1 MVDQRIKRLAE
12 ILVNYSIKVK
22 KNSIIALNFEI
33 DAKDLALE
41 CYKLILQKEAF
52 PVVNSSVPGFS
63 YQYYQLATEEML
75 KKKPEIELFKAK
87 KTDGTI
93 SIGAEYNTREF
104 TNVDPKKISLRARVN
119 KPISDIV
126 LKKNNWV
133 ICEYPTHSLAQE
145 AELSLDEM
153 EDFVYN
159 ACLLDWK
166 KESSSMSKS
175 LWRFHS
181 RWKIIF

>member
-1 MVDQRIKRLAE
+1 MADPRIKKLAE
-12 ILVNYSIKVK
+12 ILVNYSVNIKK
-22 KNSIIALNFEI
+22 RSLIALNYEI
-33 DAKDLALE
+33 DAKELAME
-41 CYKLILQKEAF
+41 CYKLILQKEAI
-52 PVVNSSVPGFS
+52 PIVNASVPGFG
-63 YQYYQLATEEML
+63 YQYYKLATEEML

-87 KTDGTI
+87 KIDGTI

-145 AELSLDEM
+145 AELSLDEF
-153 EDFVYN
+153 EDFVLN
-159 ACLLDWK
+159 G
-166 KESSSMSKS
+166 
-175 LWRFHS
+175 
-181 RWKIIF
+181 